1 MISIALIISG
11 LLLILVPHFILPVDL
26 SRAADEAL
34 FPTTFSIW
42 IHPEIYLGF
51 VTVIGGALSS
61 RYKKFLYLT
70 SLAGMS
76 GIVNSFL
83 LRPVSFFTHAS
94 PPLVILNQTISLRSH
109 KYIGIVI
116 LTISAV
122 VLLLSIYPL
131 LIKKHEKRPLISH
144 FHLSLASIR
153 GKRFR
158 SSALI
163 ISLAV
168 VIGIFF
174 SNILITRTMENT
186 LKVGAERLGA
196 DLMIIP
202 KGKIMAAERLLF
214 KGGTERFYMNEDIL
228 RELKEFKEI
237 ERVTPHLFV
246 KLQPSDFRFAGA
258 VENTLIIG
266 YDPSTDFTV
275 APWIRYELKKE
286 QGPYDIVVGRLVKLY
301 KGQKIEIP
309 WDLLKVEKKNIRAE
323 MTGIRF
329 KDVYSKKELNVV
341 ASLEPTGIGYFDNAA
356 FIPIKSAKEL
366 LVKDIK
372 KRMREKRSKIIRK
385 KKRRIVTDLSFGHL
399 FASESE
405 NNEEESIFETESD
418 YHIDTERVSVIFV
431 KARDDVPIME
441 LSSMIEKKIGDVSV
455 INVKESIVTVRR
467 QISSVMNSFLLPML
481 ILLIMGVIIIS
492 VVFALSMGE
501 KQRDIGVMRA
511 MGAKKIDVFRIIIN
525 ESLILSTIGG
535 IFGILLGASLVILF
549 KNRIMALLGF
559 QIWPSPPAII
569 AVLAIT
575 TALSIAVGVVSGLY
589 PAIRASRMEPYHA
602 IMSFKR

>member
-1 MISIALIISG
+1 M
-11 LLLILVPHFILPVDL
+11 
-26 SRAADEAL
+26 
-34 FPTTFSIW
+34 
-42 IHPEIYLGF
+42 
-51 VTVIGGALSS
+51 
-61 RYKKFLYLT
+61 
-70 SLAGMS
+70 
-76 GIVNSFL
+76 
-83 LRPVSFFTHAS
+83 
-94 PPLVILNQTISLRSH
+94 
-109 KYIGIVI
+109 
-116 LTISAV
+116 
-122 VLLLSIYPL
+122 
-131 LIKKHEKRPLISH
+131 
-144 FHLSLASIR
+144 
-153 GKRFR
+153 
-158 SSALI
+158 
-163 ISLAV
+163 
-168 VIGIFF
+168 
-174 SNILITRTMENT
+174 
-186 LKVGAERLGA
+186 
-196 DLMIIP
+196 
-202 KGKIMAAERLLF
+202 
-214 KGGTERFYMNEDIL
+214 

>member
-1 MISIALIISG
+1 
-11 LLLILVPHFILPVDL
+11 
-26 SRAADEAL
+26 
-34 FPTTFSIW
+34 
-42 IHPEIYLGF
+42 
-51 VTVIGGALSS
+51 
-61 RYKKFLYLT
+61 
-70 SLAGMS
+70 
-76 GIVNSFL
+76 
-83 LRPVSFFTHAS
+83 
-94 PPLVILNQTISLRSH
+94 
-109 KYIGIVI
+109 
-116 LTISAV
+116 
-122 VLLLSIYPL
+122 
-131 LIKKHEKRPLISH
+131 
-144 FHLSLASIR
+144 
-153 GKRFR
+153 
-158 SSALI
+158 
-163 ISLAV
+163 
-168 VIGIFF
+168 
-174 SNILITRTMENT
+174 
-186 LKVGAERLGA
+186 
-196 DLMIIP
+196 
-202 KGKIMAAERLLF
+202 
-214 KGGTERFYMNEDIL
+214 
-228 RELKEFKEI
+228 
-237 ERVTPHLFV
+237 
-246 KLQPSDFRFAGA
+246 
-258 VENTLIIG
+258 
-266 YDPSTDFTV
+266 
-275 APWIRYELKKE
+275 
-286 QGPYDIVVGRLVKLY
+286 
-301 KGQKIEIP
+301 
-309 WDLLKVEKKNIRAE
+309 